1 MRSFNKE
8 KHGALRSDQ
17 VEDALRSYYRAQ
29 RHTIDDAARRAVSA
43 AVAEEVRNMYAESVV
58 AAAAADEARRP
69 GAETAPVH
77 VARPTFSACARAAS
91 ETASFVAAQARFM
104 GARAWVL
111 QACAVAAVVL
121 LWSVGGGHAA
131 SGLYACLAGAAIAVC
146 GLPDMAASRMCG
158 IVELERSCMH
168 DARSVAAARMAVLAC
183 LNAVGLAAVALA
195 GAFADPAAGA
205 PVALLHA
212 FAPYCI
218 TVAGCLAAARRI
230 DGTSALV
237 AAAAWGVAVATG
249 AYFLAAKMPG
259 VYDQAAVWVWAAAAA
274 AAAVWAGCEAR
285 AWLADA
291 AASPRMLSFDS
302 SFIN

>member
-1 MRSFNKE
+1 MRSYNKE
-8 KHGALRSDQ
+8 KHGDSPSGQ
-17 VEDALRSYYRAQ
+17 VEDALCAYYRAQ
-29 RHTIDDAARRAVSA
+29 RTAVDEASERA
-43 AVAEEVRNMYAESVV
+43 VV
-58 AAAAADEARRP
+58 AAVVEEARNMRAERAVVDEARCLR
-69 GAETAPVH
+69 AEMSPVR
-77 VARPTFSACARAAS
+77 VARPTFSALVCGVS
-91 ETASFVAAQARFM
+91 EAVSFVAMQARFM
-104 GARAWVL
+104 GARAWAL
-111 QACAVAAVVL
+111 QACVVVAVMVL
-121 LWSVGGGHAA
+121 WFASGGYAA

-158 IVELERSCMH
+158 IVELERSCVR

-183 LNAVGLAAVALA
+183 SNAVGLAAVALV
-195 GAFADPAAGA
+195 GSFVDPAAGA
-205 PVALLHA
+205 PVTLLHA
-212 FAPYCI
+212 FAPYCV

-230 DGTSALV
+230 EGVSALV
-237 AAAAWGVAVATG
+237 AAAAWGVAVSAA

-302 SFIN
+302 SFINR